1 MNLGKNEK
9 DEIQQV
15 NGDNNQ
21 DAANNFHSNNNSS
34 NQKPPKYEEME
45 AHEQIHYILNV
56 LEKPLAI
63 AEMDSYKENLQRAS
77 TLNLMLK
84 AKAQEVDNVIESRFV
99 ELAKLQ
105 EHLSGFQI
113 AAKKEENLA
122 KFIKENST
130 DGDDDDN
137 DGKPKKRM
145 LALCNKSEEKE
156 PLKKKKFFG
165 F

>member
-1 MNLGKNEK
+1 MPRFIYKNEE

-21 DAANNFHSNNNSS
+21 DAADNFHSNNNN
-34 NQKPPKYEEME
+34 NQKPPKFEEME

-63 AEMDSYKENLQRAS
+63 AEMDSYKENLERAT
-77 TLNLMLK
+77 TLNMMLK
-84 AKAQEVDNVIESRFV
+84 AKAREDDDVIESRFV

-130 DGDDDDN
+130 DDDDD
-137 DGKPKKRM
+137 DVKTKKRM
-145 LALCNKSEEKE
+145 LALCKKSEEEE